1 MDLRV
6 PSDSEVVKNKFKFKK
21 LSSIFS
27 DIPQAPERGYFQ
39 SVEPGP
45 NQTMPSGSGSGTL
58 ELIEVIRSQELEIH
72 RQKKFN
78 EKQYRQLTQQAQ
90 VCC

>member
-1 MDLRV
+1 M
-6 PSDSEVVKNKFKFKK
+6 VKNKLKFKN
-21 LSSIFS
+21 LSSVFS
-27 DIPQAPERGYFQ
+27 DNPQAPERGYFQ
-39 SVEPGP
+39 SVEVGQ
-45 NQTMPSGSGSGTL
+45 NQTMPSDSGSGTL

-90 VCC
+90 VCCYKINS